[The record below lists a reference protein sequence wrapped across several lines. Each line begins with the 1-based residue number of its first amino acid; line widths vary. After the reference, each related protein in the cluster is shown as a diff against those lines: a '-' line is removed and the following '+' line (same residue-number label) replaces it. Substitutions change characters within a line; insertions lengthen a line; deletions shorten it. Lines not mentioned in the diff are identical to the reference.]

1 MRNSDTMSHF
11 HAPICRARQ
20 ISYYWRHHK
29 TANIQIFFS
38 SLPSEKRRE
47 RKEKEKPQ
55 HIFSHKEIRAVHQFK
70 LRRWQRAI
78 LWSISIGG
86 MMAKTGRSIS
96 NMSTN
101 RPTSSIFTIIS
112 VRKRMAKELPNSI
125 RIPTWRMMT
134 CAHHRPAFV
143 NHLSYSCPNDRKSP
157 YRGFLWPVGNDDKRI
172 WFLQGLGANSC
183 KCRNQ

>member
-78 LWSISIGG
+78 L
-86 MMAKTGRSIS
+86 
-96 NMSTN
+96 
-101 RPTSSIFTIIS
+101 
-112 VRKRMAKELPNSI
+112 
-125 RIPTWRMMT
+125 
-134 CAHHRPAFV
+134 
-143 NHLSYSCPNDRKSP
+143 
-157 YRGFLWPVGNDDKRI
+157 
-172 WFLQGLGANSC
+172 
-183 KCRNQ
+183 